1 METFIPP
8 FATGFAT
15 SAALIIAI
23 GAQNLFVL
31 RQGLRH
37 EHVGAIVLFCSGA
50 DALLIVAGVSGV
62 GVFLSAAPQL
72 TLLLTVGGAAFLGWH
87 GIMAYRRIGGPNSV
101 VLGEAA
107 RLTLG
112 QALAATAGFTFLNPH
127 VYLDTVLL
135 LGMVGSAQP
144 SHLRPFFAAGAAMAS
159 FLWFSALGFG
169 ARLLKPV
176 FTRPAAW
183 RVLDAL
189 TGTVM
194 LALAASLA
202 LHALH
207 QLAWLG

>member
-8 FATGFAT
+8 FVTGFAT

-37 EHVGAIVLFCSGA
+37 EHIGAIVLFCSVA

-62 GVFLSAAPQL
+62 GVFLAAAPQL
-72 TLLLTVGGAAFLGWH
+72 TLLLSLGGAAFLGWH
-87 GIMAYRRIGGPNSV
+87 GIMAFRRIAGPNAV
-101 VLGEAA
+101 VLGETS

-144 SHLRPFFAAGAAMAS
+144 APLRPVFAAGAATAS
-159 FLWFSALGFG
+159 VVWFSALGFG

-183 RVLDAL
+183 RVLDAMV
-189 TGTVM
+189 GSIM
-194 LALAASLA
+194 LALAASL
-202 LHALH
+202 LVHALRS
-207 QLAWLG
+207 WG

>member
-1 METFIPP
+1 METLIPP
-8 FATGFAT
+8 FVTGFVT

-37 EHVGAIVLFCSGA
+37 EHIGAIVLFCGIA

-62 GVFLSAAPQL
+62 GVFLAAAPQL
-72 TLLLTVGGAAFLGWH
+72 TLLLSLGGAAFLGWH
-87 GIMAYRRIGGPNSV
+87 GIMAFRRIAGPNAV
-101 VLGEAA
+101 VLGETS
-107 RLTLG
+107 RLTLA

-144 SHLRPFFAAGAAMAS
+144 SPLRPVFAAGAATAS

-189 TGTVM
+189 VGTIM
-194 LALAASLA
+194 LALAASLV

-207 QLAWLG
+207 Q